1 MFVYCLSLKNKL
13 RMKAFILSIITLLV
27 FFSCS
32 QKREEGVS
40 YKDVSLDVEER
51 VDALLGVMTLE
62 EKVMQLQ
69 CLWNEK
75 KILFD
80 GKNQF
85 SIDSAKKN
93 IPLGLGQIGRPSEG
107 RTPLENAK
115 LTNAIQKYFVE
126 ETRLGIPVVFH
137 EECLHGHAA
146 KNKTSFSQPIGLAS
160 TWNIELV
167 ETLFAMTAKEARAV
181 GTHQALTPVVDVARE
196 PRWGRVEETYGEDPY
211 LVGQMGL
218 AAVRGFQG
226 RSEIVKGDH
235 VMATL
240 KHFAAHGQP
249 ESGTNAAPVQ
259 VSERTLRET
268 FLYPFELCVKEGKV
282 KSIMASYN
290 EIDGVP
296 SHINEWLLTDVLRN
310 EWDFEGTVVSDYYA
324 IEELQKRHHVVED
337 FDQAGLASLKS
348 GVDVELP
355 EPVCFV
361 NLGEAVKKGQLE
373 EKYIDRA
380 VKRVLRQKFE
390 MGLFDNP
397 YVLEEEVAKKVDIEA
412 HHQLSLRAAE
422 ETMVLLKN
430 ENSMLPLTNL
440 EGKKIAVI
448 GPNANRV
455 LLGGYSGDPSY
466 FVTVLD
472 GIKEKFGDKN
482 EVLFSQ
488 GCLITKDSVMHKGVM
503 VKTAWHVDPVEKVD
517 RDLNF
522 EYIKEAKEL
531 ASKADIII
539 LALGGNEQTSREAWV
554 ESHMGDRTDLQLVG
568 EQMQL
573 VDAMKSIDKPI
584 VSLLFNGKP
593 LAITDLIEKSNALIE
608 CWYLGSECGNAVAN
622 VLSGDVNPSGR
633 LPISIPRSVGHIP
646 CFYNYKPTARR
657 GYLFDDVSPLFPF
670 GFGLSYSTFEYSDI
684 DLSSAE
690 MTKEDSIVV
699 TVKVRNTS
707 EVDGSEV
714 VQLYIRDEVSSVTR
728 PVKEL
733 KAFNKVAIKSS
744 EDQKVEFIIS
754 SKDLAFWT
762 IDKVYGV
769 EPGEFKLMV
778 GSSSLDAD
786 LQVVNIRLK

>member
-1 MFVYCLSLKNKL
+1 
-13 RMKAFILSIITLLV
+13 MKAFILSIITLLV

-32 QKREEGVS
+32 QKRKEGVS
-40 YKDVSLDVEER
+40 YKDVSLDVEQR

-80 GKNQF
+80 SKNQF

-282 KSIMASYN
+282 KSIMVSYN

-488 GCLITKDSVMHKGVM
+488 GCLITKDSVMHKGGM

-568 EQMQL
+568 EQMEL

-593 LAITDLIEKSNALIE
+593 LAITDLTDKSDALIE

-622 VLSGDVNPSGR
+622 VLTGDVNPSGR

-733 KAFNKVAIKSS
+733 KAFKKVKIKAGQ
-744 EDQKVEFIIS
+744 DQKVEFIIS

-778 GSSSLDAD
+778 GSSSLDVD
-786 LQVVNIRLK
+786 LQVVNIALK